1 MSRERTGFAIAVALA
16 LLGAAPGLDP
26 EALLREGDEAFA
38 RGDFARAAALY
49 EKAEVRATD
58 PGLVA
63 FNLAAAKY
71 RLAEADGSPQALLE
85 AEQAYRCCVE
95 PGAPRRAAALYG
107 LGNCLLLKAG
117 DRDGA
122 TLKAAVECYDRC
134 LREANPD
141 EALADDVRY
150 NRERARLALQQ
161 FLAQSGR
168 PKEDRPSGEDDHNPE
183 RPDRSPL
190 QNPNGDLGPDGQGG
204 TQAGPAMVKP
214 GPGQGPV
221 QTDERPP
228 GGQGTLPPV
237 PDRADPAPLSPQDA
251 SAHLDIANRRIL
263 EERQAHRRGNVRP
276 PAPAVRDW

>member
-1 MSRERTGFAIAVALA
+1 MSRPRTALGIALA
-16 LLGAAPGLDP
+16 LALVGAAPGPDP
-26 EALLREGDEAFA
+26 EVLLREGNEAFA
-38 RGDFARAAALY
+38 RGDFARAAALF

-95 PGAPRRAAALYG
+95 PGNPRRAAALYG

-117 DRDGA
+117 DRDAA
-122 TLKAAVECYDRC
+122 TLKAAIECYDRC

-161 FLAQSGR
+161 LQPQSNR
-168 PKEDRPSGEDDHNPE
+168 PKDDRSASEDDPNPE

-190 QNPNGDLGPDGQGG
+190 QNPDGDRGPGGQGA
-204 TQAGPAMVKP
+204 QAGQAMVRP

-221 QTDERPP
+221 PSDERPP

-251 SAHLDIANRRIL
+251 AAHLEIATRRIW

-276 PAPAVRDW
+276 PAPTVRDW

>member
-1 MSRERTGFAIAVALA
+1 MMTARLVLGLTLSLS
-16 LLGAAPGLDP
+16 LLGAASTPDP
-26 EALLREGDEAFA
+26 EALLREGNAAFV

-71 RLAEADGSPQALLE
+71 RVAEADGSPQALLE
-85 AEQAYRCCVE
+85 AEQAYRCCTE
-95 PGAPRRAAALYG
+95 PGNPRRAAALYG

-117 DRDGA
+117 DRDAA
-122 TLKAAVECYDRC
+122 TLKAAIECYDRC
-134 LREANPD
+134 LREASPD
-141 EALADDVRY
+141 AALTADARY

-161 FLAQSGR
+161 LLAQSGR
-168 PKEDRPSGEDDHNPE
+168 PKEDRPSGEDDNPE
-183 RPDRSPL
+183 RPDRQPQ

-204 TQAGPAMVKP
+204 TQAGPAMLKP
-214 GPGQGPV
+214 GPGQSPV
-221 QTDERPP
+221 QSDERPP

-251 SAHLDIANRRIL
+251 AAHLEQATRRVL

-276 PAPAVRDW
+276 PAPTVRDW

>member
-1 MSRERTGFAIAVALA
+1 MSRTRIGFAITAALA
-16 LLGAAPGLDP
+16 LLGAAPAADP
-26 EALLREGDEAFA
+26 EALLREGNEAFA

-58 PGLVA
+58 PSLVA

-95 PGAPRRAAALYG
+95 PGAPRRAEALYG

-117 DRDGA
+117 DHDGA
-122 TLKAAVECYDRC
+122 ALKAAIACYDRC
-134 LREANPD
+134 LREAGPD

-150 NRERARLALQQ
+150 NRARARLALQQ
-161 FLAQSGR
+161 LLAQSGR
-168 PKEDRPSGEDDHNPE
+168 PKDERPSSDDENPE

-190 QNPNGDLGPDGQGG
+190 QNPDGDLGPDGQRG

-221 QTDERPP
+221 QTDDRPP

-237 PDRADPAPLSPQDA
+237 PDRAEPAPLSPQDA
-251 SAHLDIANRRIL
+251 AAHLELANRRIL
-263 EERQAHRRGNVRP
+263 EERQAHRRGNLRP

>member
-1 MSRERTGFAIAVALA
+1 MSRARTPCALGLALA
-16 LLGAAPGLDP
+16 LLGAAPAADP
-26 EALLREGDEAFA
+26 EALLREGNAAFA
-38 RGDFARAAALY
+38 RGDFARAAALF
-49 EKAEVRATD
+49 ERAEVRATD

-71 RLAEADGSPQALLE
+71 RIAEADGSPQALLE
-85 AEQAYRCCVE
+85 AEQAYRCCTE

-117 DRDGA
+117 DRDAA
-122 TLKAAVECYDRC
+122 TLKAAIESYDRC
-134 LREANPD
+134 LREAGPD
-141 EALADDVRY
+141 EALAADVRY

-161 FLAQSGR
+161 LLAQSGR
-168 PKEDRPSGEDDHNPE
+168 PKEDRPSGEDDNPD
-183 RPDRSPL
+183 RPDRQPL

-204 TQAGPAMVKP
+204 TQAGPATVKP
-214 GPGQGPV
+214 GPGQNPV
-221 QTDERPP
+221 QSEERPP

-251 SAHLDIANRRIL
+251 ATHLEQATRRIL

-276 PAPAVRDW
+276 PAPTVRDW

>member
-1 MSRERTGFAIAVALA
+1 MSRPRTALGIALA
-16 LLGAAPGLDP
+16 LALVGAAPGPDP
-26 EALLREGDEAFA
+26 EVLLREGNEAFA

-85 AEQAYRCCVE
+85 AEQAYRCCIE
-95 PGAPRRAAALYG
+95 PGAPRLAAALYG

-117 DRDGA
+117 DRDAA
-122 TLKAAVECYDRC
+122 TLKAAIECYDRC

-161 FLAQSGR
+161 LLAQSGR
-168 PKEDRPSGEDDHNPE
+168 PKEDRPNGEDDHNPE
-183 RPDRSPL
+183 RPDRAPL

-204 TQAGPAMVKP
+204 QAGPAMVKP

-221 QTDERPP
+221 PSDERPP

-251 SAHLDIANRRIL
+251 AAHLEQANRRIL
-263 EERQAHRRGNVRP
+263 EERQTYRRGNVRP

>member
-1 MSRERTGFAIAVALA
+1 MTLLRPLLAITLALS
-16 LLGAAPGLDP
+16 LLGAAQPPDP
-26 EALLREGDEAFA
+26 EALLREGNAAFA

-49 EKAEVRATD
+49 ERAEVRATD

-71 RLAEADGSPQALLE
+71 RLAESDGSPQALLE

-95 PGAPRRAAALYG
+95 PGNPRRAAALYG

-117 DRDGA
+117 DRDAA
-122 TLKAAVECYDRC
+122 TLKAAIECYDRC
-134 LREANPD
+134 LRQASPD
-141 EALADDVRY
+141 EALAADVRY

-161 FLAQSGR
+161 LLAQSGR
-168 PKEDRPSGEDDHNPE
+168 PKEDRPSGEDDNPE
-183 RPDRSPL
+183 RPDRQPQQS
-190 QNPNGDLGPDGQGG
+190 PNGDLGPDGQGG

-214 GPGQGPV
+214 GPGQNPV

-251 SAHLDIANRRIL
+251 AAHLEQATRRIL

-276 PAPAVRDW
+276 PAPTVRDW